1 MREQSVAEPEAVT
14 AALLRDWSRLC
25 GAIGPGALVKQ
36 TGAALFVTGIAAPT
50 LNCVFATRPGALAQD
65 IDDLLG
71 LVANRGLP
79 YCLQLR
85 PGADPELDAI
95 ARDRGMTPEDPIPL
109 MVLELGVVALGET
122 AANPTLVIRG
132 LTSAES
138 RLHASILASGFDAPV
153 ELFELLMTP
162 AVLSLPA
169 ARCYVGNVEQE
180 PVTTAFGFTE
190 RDHVGI
196 YNVATV
202 PGHRGRGYGTAI
214 TARAVLDGF
223 TSGASVAYLQSSV
236 AGYRVYER
244 LGFRTLE
251 KWTLW
256 ISSPEAS
263 SDPPSRT

>member
-1 MREQSVAEPEAVT
+1 LREQSVAEPEAVT

-25 GAIGPGALVKQ
+25 GAIGPRALVKQ
-36 TGAALFVTGIAAPT
+36 TAGATLFATGIAAPT
-50 LNCVFATRPGALAQD
+50 LNCVFATGPAAVAKD

-71 LVANRGLP
+71 LVANRDLP

-85 PGADPELDAI
+85 PGADPQLEAV
-95 ARDRGMTPEDPIPL
+95 ARDRGMTPENPIPL
-109 MVLELGVVALGET
+109 MVFERGVVALDET
-122 AANPTLVIRG
+122 AVNSGLVLRE

-138 RLHASILASGFDAPV
+138 RLHTSILASGFDAPM

-162 AVLSLPA
+162 AVLSLPG
-169 ARCYVGNVEQE
+169 ARCYVGDVEQE

-236 AGYRVYER
+236 VGYRVYER

-251 KWTLW
+251 KWTVW
-256 ISSPEAS
+256 ISAAEAS
-263 SDPPSRT
+263 